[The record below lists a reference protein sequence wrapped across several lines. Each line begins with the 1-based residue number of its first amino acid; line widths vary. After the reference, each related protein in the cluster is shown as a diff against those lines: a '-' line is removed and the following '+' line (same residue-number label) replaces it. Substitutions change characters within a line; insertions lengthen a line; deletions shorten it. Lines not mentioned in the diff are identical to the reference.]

1 MQLPLVF
8 RKEIMSLTTVAE
20 LRTALGIGTLYADA
34 VLQSVCDASD
44 DVLLPFIWNNTS
56 FNVAVEST
64 ATTATLYFDYIIR
77 DDFYVGQ
84 TVVVSGN
91 EAHVNGSH
99 TITVVEDYSITY
111 TINNGVVRP
120 KHKLNPYGSVAGSTA
135 LDPADVPAIQ
145 EASLMISVA
154 IWQARQAPTGQGVSI
169 DGYAP
174 SPYTMSNQLMA
185 RVRGLLAP
193 YLSPNSMVG

>member
-1 MQLPLVF
+1 
-8 RKEIMSLTTVAE
+8 MSITTVAE
-20 LRTALGIGTLYADA
+20 LRTALGIGTLYTDA

-44 DVLLPFIWNNTS
+44 DVMLPFLWKNTTPVVAHSNNGTLGY
-56 FNVAVEST
+56 
-64 ATTATLYFDYIIR
+64 LYFNDFVN
-77 DDFYVGQ
+77 DVFYVGQ
-84 TVVVSGN
+84 TMTVTGCGSN
-91 EAHVNGSH
+91 FNGSK
-99 TITVVEDYSITY
+99 TVNAVNDKSIEITTTHAANVVKTYHPIYPYGQVAATTY
-111 TINNGVVRP
+111 TDYTTI
-120 KHKLNPYGSVAGSTA
+120 
-135 LDPADVPAIQ
+135 PAIQ

-169 DGYAP
+169 DGFAP

>member
-20 LRTALGIGTLYADA
+20 LRSALGIGTLYADS
-34 VLQSVCDASD
+34 VLQSVVDAAD

-64 ATTATLYFDYIIR
+64 ATTATLYFNYIIR

-91 EAHVNGSH
+91 EAHINGSH

>member
-1 MQLPLVF
+1 
-8 RKEIMSLTTVAE
+8 MSVTTVAE
-20 LRTALGIGTLYADA
+20 LRTALGIGTLYTDA

-44 DVLLPFIWNNTS
+44 DVMLPFLWKNTTPVVAHSNNGTLGY
-56 FNVAVEST
+56 
-64 ATTATLYFDYIIR
+64 LYFNDFVN
-77 DDFYVGQ
+77 DVFYVGQ
-84 TVVVSGN
+84 TITVTGCGSN
-91 EAHVNGSH
+91 YNGSK
-99 TITVVEDYSITY
+99 TVNAVNDKSIEITTTHAANVVKTYHPIYPYGQVAATTY
-111 TINNGVVRP
+111 TDYTTI
-120 KHKLNPYGSVAGSTA
+120 
-135 LDPADVPAIQ
+135 PAIQ

-169 DGYAP
+169 DGFAP